1 MQYLIMYIIIYSV
14 WISVQLIRDINTFQ
28 DLENSTYIAVLKIAG
43 VTEQDLTTRYMLHV
57 ANDVEEG
64 NPVHFNGTF
73 SPGFCD
79 SEPY

>member
-43 VTEQDLTTRYMLHV
+43 VTEKDFGTRFMLYIKNNEQQNV
-57 ANDVEEG
+57 NIINQIQITYLD
-64 NPVHFNGTF
+64 
-73 SPGFCD
+73 
-79 SEPY
+79 